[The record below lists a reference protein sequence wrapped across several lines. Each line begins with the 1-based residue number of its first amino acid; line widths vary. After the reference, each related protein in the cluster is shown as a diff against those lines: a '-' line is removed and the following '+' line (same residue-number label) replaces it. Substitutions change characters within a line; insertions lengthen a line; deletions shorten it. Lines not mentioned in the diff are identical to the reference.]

1 MSANAAVA
9 LSSRGASA
17 HIALLGA
24 ELRQWNVGG
33 HELLWT
39 PDARYWGAVSPV
51 LFPVVGW
58 IRNSEVRVSGKTYP
72 MSVHGFAHA
81 TEFSAVDQGV
91 DFARFVCADSAA
103 TRAHYPFAF
112 ALEVSYRLT
121 LDALHA
127 EIIVRNTDTMPIP
140 YACGFHP
147 GFRWPLAGGAKEDHT
162 IEFARAERAEV
173 PVIAAGGLIGATM
186 RPVPL
191 RGKTLA
197 LAETLF
203 ANDALC
209 FFDAASTSLR
219 FTGGGA
225 ELSVTA
231 EGFRHIALWSRPG
244 APFLCIENWTGHGDP
259 EGYEGDLFGKP
270 GMIVLAPGA
279 SRSHC
284 VEYKFNMTPS
294 R

>member
-1 MSANAAVA
+1 MSENAAVT
-9 LSSRGASA
+9 LSAQGASA
-17 HIALLGA
+17 QIALLGA
-24 ELRQWNVGG
+24 ELRQWRVGG

-39 PDARYWGAVSPV
+39 PDARYWGAVSPI

-81 TEFSAVDQGV
+81 TEFSTVDQGV

-112 ALEVSYRLT
+112 ALEVTYRLT
-121 LDALHA
+121 PDAIHA
-127 EIIVRNTDTMPIP
+127 TIRVENRDTAPIP

-147 GFRWPLAGGAKEDHT
+147 GFRWPLAGGAKEDHAIT
-162 IEFARAERAEV
+162 FARAEHPEV
-173 PVIAAGGLIGATM
+173 PVIAPGGLIGAAR

-191 RGKTLA
+191 NGKTLA
-197 LAETLF
+197 LGEKLF

-219 FTGGGA
+219 FTGPGGT
-225 ELSVTA
+225 LSVSA
-231 EGFRHIALWSRPG
+231 EGLRHIALWSRPG

-259 EGYEGDLFGKP
+259 EGFEGDLFHKP
-270 GMIVLAPGA
+270 SMILLAPGER
-279 SRSHC
+279 RSHS
-284 VEYKFNMTPS
+284 VEYKFDMT
-294 R
+294 